1 MNLFVGKSRHIVFM
15 ILALVTPVLVMGG
28 DKGPV
33 ISSTAALKLLKDGNA
48 RFVSGKRQY
57 PNQGMERLE
66 ETKKGQHPFVTIL
79 SCSDSRVPV
88 EHIFDAGI
96 GDIFIIRVAG
106 NVSGIDE
113 IATMEYGTEHL
124 HTPLLVVLGHT
135 ACGAVTAVTK
145 GDKVG
150 GNIPHLVARIKPA
163 VAKAKKKE
171 GGEFSQKLLDA
182 AIRLNVWQAIEDLFK
197 KSHIAAEL
205 VKEKKLRVVGA
216 IYHLDNGEV
225 EWLGEHPGQKA
236 LLAASGSGGE
246 GHSSGAM
253 TIAIIIVSSGI
264 MALLFLAVYYQFF
277 RVKVGKNA
285 SVMARLSAGFMAL
298 VISAAIASSV
308 NSWIAAHA
316 AGGHSWIVLTVLP
329 SVATILSIVFSVIF
343 TKSMAGSFRRV
354 IGNLKSMINA
364 HG

>member
-1 MNLFVGKSRHIVFM
+1 MNRLVVKPRYVGL
-15 ILALVTPVLVMGG
+15 LALALMVPVLVMGG

-79 SCSDSRVPV
+79 SCSDSRVSV

-135 ACGAVTAVTK
+135 ACGAVTAVTR

-150 GNIPHLVARIKPA
+150 GSIPHLVGRIKPA

-171 GGEFSQKLLDA
+171 GPEFSEKLLDA

-197 KSHIAAEL
+197 KSDIVEEL
-205 VKEKKLRVVGA
+205 VRENKLTVVGA
-216 IYHLDNGEV
+216 LYHLDTGEV
-225 EWLGEHPGQKA
+225 EWLGGHPDQKA
-236 LLAASGSGGE
+236 LM
-246 GHSSGAM
+246 SGA
-253 TIAIIIVSSGI
+253 AKSG
-264 MALLFLAVYYQFF
+264 A
-277 RVKVGKNA
+277 GK
-285 SVMARLSAGFMAL
+285 
-298 VISAAIASSV
+298 
-308 NSWIAAHA
+308 HK
-316 AGGHSWIVLTVLP
+316 H
-329 SVATILSIVFSVIF
+329 
-343 TKSMAGSFRRV
+343 K
-354 IGNLKSMINA
+354 
-364 HG
+364 